1 MPLQSVEALVDPVTD
16 AAVRREWQLLA
27 EAGLP
32 SQASHQGDTNVPHV
46 TLSAAVAVPAPVD
59 DELGPALAR
68 ALGDSPVTA
77 RLGPLVVLGGARL
90 VLARLLVPSAGLLHL
105 HAAVADAMAGAT
117 EVTAQVAVGRWVPH
131 LTLARGLG
139 AGQVERAVALLREAA
154 HADGAHDGR
163 DARDARDAREGAV
176 VEVRRW
182 DPGARRV
189 WPVWAA
195 DGIPT
200 MGS

>member
-16 AAVRREWQLLA
+16 AAVRREWHLLA

-32 SQASHQGDTNVPHV
+32 SQAAHQGDTNAPHV
-46 TLSAAVAVPAPVD
+46 TLSAAVAVPAVVD
-59 DELGPALAR
+59 DGLGPALAR
-68 ALGDSPVTA
+68 ALGDGPVTA

-90 VLARLLVPSAGLLHL
+90 VLARLLVPSAGLLRL
-105 HAAVADAMAGAT
+105 HAAVAEAMAGAT
-117 EVTAQVAVGRWVPH
+117 EVTGQVAVGRWVPH

-139 AGQVERAVALLREAA
+139 AGQVEQAVALLREAA
-154 HADGAHDGR
+154 HAGADGGSR
-163 DARDARDAREGAV
+163 DADDTHEGAV

-182 DPGARRV
+182 DPTARRV

-195 DGIPT
+195 AGIPT